1 MIRRCTGGPAPIA
14 GPLLRR
20 AARAAARAIS
30 CAAVTLALAGVPRP
44 AGATDWIP
52 PARITA
58 LLPSAVI
65 APGVTRPLTLTLRAN
80 GSLANVA
87 WAATSGG
94 AFVATLS
101 PSSGVLSVPANSIAS
116 VTINVT
122 VPALAVGSSS
132 ISVDILADPGGARL
146 AKVGASITAASDG
159 RPEVWP
165 SPSTW
170 SAASGTSG
178 SVSFQVH
185 SMTGTSE
192 TVLLTGGR
200 FNPDPNNAGG
210 LFAGSPPPASALL
223 PGGGTITVNVPT
235 TIPARSFAG
244 NGNAVQ
250 LSVTNSGGVS
260 NASGFALSSASL
272 PDSLPTALVPMGLT
286 PLSAAAAGR
295 DGAALLASRGYWL
308 VPSGEDGV
316 RVIRTTATD
325 SIGMIDG
332 NGDGGDD
339 RVVGTIRIPSYAAA
353 LSILPGFVTTSGDTL
368 DLGLLAA
375 GRGGLM
381 LLDLRTIEDPLFGDW
396 SDFFDVD
403 RNGVDDR
410 ILRVI
415 PTSGFATDAAWV
427 RTATGRHVGL
437 VADADTGSIP
447 VAASYDP
454 ALVISGTGAGV
465 VAVDLEAAIDSLGG
479 VPYAAGT
486 LPTPGSALD
495 LELRGGGSAPEMA
508 LADGSGG
515 VAFYGLT
522 FAPGAPA
529 SVTFTPRGNVALSGM
544 WGSALARDL
553 AWVAN
558 TGDSAYVAVATGAGG
573 VQLVRAPRGG
583 QPPALVLV
591 QQTVAPAVGLA
602 SAWTGTLGVAMEG
615 GGVSLLRVPGASE
628 LDKIQPGAPAPYTQ
642 PVSLSRVQS
651 WGASGGL
658 ERALHVSWATSS
670 TSLRFRDMPGFLP
683 DLVVS
688 DGARLLVLRSGT
700 AAISG
705 VAVAA
710 SPAPAVPALRVAPNP
725 SSGAVWLEASR
736 SAVALAGA
744 RSGGA
749 GAAGSVGSA
758 GGAGSTGGAIRI
770 AITDV
775 RGRLVRTLRAEGD
788 ATRVRWDGRDDRGRP
803 AASGRYWARL
813 LVPGNV
819 RTPAASIT
827 ILR

>member
-1 MIRRCTGGPAPIA
+1 MG
-14 GPLLRR
+14 
-20 AARAAARAIS
+20 ARAAGRAFA
-30 CAAVTLALAGVPRP
+30 CAVVALALAGVPR
-44 AGATDWIP
+44 AARATDWIP
-52 PARITA
+52 PSRITA

-80 GSLANVA
+80 GSLVNVA
-87 WAATSGG
+87 WSATSGG
-94 AFVATLS
+94 AFLATLS

-122 VPALAVGSSS
+122 VPALSVGTSSLS
-132 ISVDILADPGGARL
+132 IDILADPGGAHL
-146 AKVGASITAASDG
+146 AKVGASIQAASDG

-170 SAASGTSG
+170 SAASGSSG

-185 SMTGTSE
+185 STTGTAE

-210 LFAGSPPPASALL
+210 LFAGGSPPASVPL
-223 PGGGTITVNVPT
+223 PAGGTVTVNVPT
-235 TIPARSFAG
+235 TIPARSYAG

-250 LSVTNSGGVS
+250 LSVTGAGGVS

-272 PDSLPTALVPMGLT
+272 PDSLPTALVPAGLT
-286 PLSAAAAGR
+286 VLSAAAAGR
-295 DGAALLASRGYWL
+295 DGAALLATRGYWL

-353 LSILPGFVTTSGDTL
+353 LSILPGFVTTGGDTL

-381 LLDLRTIEDPLFGDW
+381 LLDLRTVEDPPFGDW
-396 SDFFDVD
+396 SDFFDTD
-403 RNGVDDR
+403 GNGIDDR

-415 PTSGFATDAAWV
+415 PTPGFATDAAWV
-427 RTATGRHVGL
+427 RTATGRHVAL
-437 VADADTGSIP
+437 VADADTGSVP
-447 VAASYDP
+447 VAATYDP
-454 ALVISGTGAGV
+454 ALVIAGTGAGV

-479 VPYAAGT
+479 VPYAAGA
-486 LPTPGSALD
+486 LPTQGSALD
-495 LELRGGGSAPEMA
+495 LELRGGSSPEMA

-515 VAFYGLT
+515 VAFYGLS
-522 FAPGAPA
+522 FAVGAPA
-529 SVTFTPRGNVALSGM
+529 SVTFSPRGNVALSGM
-544 WGSALARDL
+544 WGAALARDL

-558 TGDSAYVAVATGAGG
+558 TGDSAYVAVATGPGG
-573 VQLVRAPRGG
+573 VQIVRAPRGG
-583 QPPALVLV
+583 QPPALVLA
-591 QQTVAPAVGLA
+591 QQTAGTAVGIA
-602 SAWTGTLGVAMEG
+602 SAWTGTLGVAMAG
-615 GGVSLLRVPGASE
+615 GGVALLRAPAASE
-628 LDKIQPGAPAPYTQ
+628 LDKIQPGAPPPYTQ
-642 PVSLSRVQS
+642 PVNVSRVQS

-658 ERALHVSWATSS
+658 ERALHSSWATSA

-688 DGARLLVLRSGT
+688 DGARLLVLKSGT
-700 AAISG
+700 AAISA
-705 VAVAA
+705 VAVATA
-710 SPAPAVPALRVAPNP
+710 PAPAVPALRVAPNP
-725 SSGAVWLEASR
+725 SSGAVWVEASR
-736 SAVALAGA
+736 SAVALARG

-749 GAAGSVGSA
+749 GEAGSA
-758 GGAGSTGGAIRI
+758 GSAGSAGGAIRI

-788 ATRVRWDGRDDRGRP
+788 ALRVRWDGRDDRGRP

-813 LVPGNV
+813 LVPSGV
-819 RTPAASIT
+819 RPPAASIT